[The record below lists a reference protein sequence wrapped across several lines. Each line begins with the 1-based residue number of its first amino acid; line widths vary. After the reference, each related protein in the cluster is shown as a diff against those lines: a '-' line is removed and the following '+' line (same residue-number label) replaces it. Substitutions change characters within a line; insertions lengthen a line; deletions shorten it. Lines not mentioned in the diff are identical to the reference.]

1 VTAIRHCSLIALGV
15 FSAAAYLEAV
25 LFLDFSRRKRGLLTS
40 EQDKGCWE
48 HQREKASAYGDGQER
63 LAVLLVVHGI
73 KRYLLVPTS
82 VYLIRDSLNDFDY
95 CNP

>member
-25 LFLDFSRRKRGLLTS
+25 LFLDFSWRKRALLTS
-40 EQDKGCWE
+40 EQDKGCLE
-48 HQREKASAYGDGQER
+48 HQREIASACRDGQER
-63 LAVLLVVHGI
+63 LAVLMVVHGI
-73 KRYLLVPTS
+73 KRCLLVPAS
-82 VYLIRDSLNDFDY
+82 VYLIRDGLNDFDY